1 MLLSMLAFWTNISA
15 ITSTSFIVYPR
26 LVSRGRLKRDLNGS
40 DTVRTV
46 YFHFGGESLISNLF
60 LNANLI
66 TGRLES
72 EVLSRNGMPRK
83 SSGELVDRCSYYI
96 GKNAAIQECPGGQIT
111 GVLGKGRRIFTLE
124 PLSVNGD
131 LPCAHNFTEVRVR
144 RDATRGPPQSEGYF
158 SHILIQCL

>member
-1 MLLSMLAFWTNISA
+1 MVLLSLLAFWTNISA

-111 GVLGKGRRIFTLE
+111 GVLGKGRRLFTLE
-124 PLSVNGD
+124 PLSVPG
-131 LPCAHNFTEVRVR
+131 AHNFTEVRVR

>member
-1 MLLSMLAFWTNISA
+1 MLAFWTNISA

-111 GVLGKGRRIFTLE
+111 GVLGKGRRLFTLE
-124 PLSVNGD
+124 PLSVPG
-131 LPCAHNFTEVRVR
+131 AHNFTEVCVRRVR

-158 SHILIQCL
+158 SHILILIQCL